1 MTFKNVK
8 RMTGLAGLVV
18 VSALALAPCGGASSA
33 GGAATGKDFSAMTI
47 GERHTATTDLATQA
61 SEDLDDVT
69 TEEIDMGNEFMESM
83 CEMVTDEN
91 IKLKDIDE
99 NSLDLPDLDDLDLE
113 GLDLEG
119 LEGLDYA
126 TKSQ

>member
-1 MTFKNVK
+1 MSIEERRTVI
-8 RMTGLAGLVV
+8 T
-18 VSALALAPCGGASSA
+18 
-33 GGAATGKDFSAMTI
+33 DFAKQE
-47 GERHTATTDLATQA
+47 G
-61 SEDLDDVT
+61 EDLDDVT
-69 TEEIDMGNEFMESM
+69 TEEIDMGNEFVASM

-119 LEGLDYA
+119 LEGLD
-126 TKSQ
+126 

>member
-1 MTFKNVK
+1 MNFKNVK

-18 VSALALAPCGGASSA
+18 VSALGLAACGGASSA
-33 GGAATGKDFSAMTI
+33 GGDTTCKDFSAMSI
-47 GERHTATTDLATQA
+47 EERRTVITDFAKQEG
-61 SEDLDDVT
+61 EDLDDVT
-69 TEEIDMGNEFMESM
+69 TEEIDMGNEFVASM

-119 LEGLDYA
+119 LEGLD
-126 TKSQ
+126 